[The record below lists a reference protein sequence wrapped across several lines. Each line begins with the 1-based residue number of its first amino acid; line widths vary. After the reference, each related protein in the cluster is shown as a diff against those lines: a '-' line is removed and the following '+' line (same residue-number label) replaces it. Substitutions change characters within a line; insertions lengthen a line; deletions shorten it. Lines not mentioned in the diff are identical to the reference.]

1 MKIVIAGTF
10 PPGAVDLFLQLLPQ
24 GWDIDVITDEAE
36 LKKRTDVEVLITRAF
51 QITEEIILRNP
62 NLKFIQKWG
71 TGLNAVDV
79 EAAGRRGIPVC
90 NVPGANAYA
99 VSELAVLHMLAV
111 YRNLLYH
118 NRKLVNGIWSKSERV
133 EDTYCLNKKTV
144 GLIGGGNIG
153 RLVAKK
159 VRAFGAAVQY
169 YDIYRLSPALEEE
182 YGMRYVSLEELLCS
196 SDVVSLHIPLTDQT
210 KNMIDYDK
218 LKRMK
223 PTAILINTS
232 RGGLVNEDDL
242 LRALDEKLILGA
254 GLDCIC
260 HEKDGL
266 DPSDPILCHDRITLT
281 PHIGGTSNDLLGEM
295 VPRMAANAIRFVRG
309 EEPRSVANQEYLIH

>member
-24 GWDIDVITDEAE
+24 DWDIDVITDEAE

-218 LKRMK
+218 LKSMK

>member
-1 MKIVIAGTF
+1 M
-10 PPGAVDLFLQLLPQ
+10 DLFLQLLPQ

>member
-24 GWDIDVITDEAE
+24 DWDIDVITDEAE